1 MVVRL
6 ISMVVL
12 LISWKSTRIS
22 TDFNGGST
30 YFMEIDPYF
39 NWFQWW
45 FYLFHGN
52 RQVFQLISMVFGLIA
67 VKSTRI
73 SIDFNGGSA
82 DFNGVWTYFME
93 IDPYFNW
100 FQWWF
105 YLFHGNRQVFQLI
118 SMVFGL
124 IAVKSTRISIDFNG
138 GSADFNGDSTD
149 FMEIN
154 SYYSWFQ
161 WCLDLFHGNRPVLQ
175 LISMVAR
182 LISKGFGL
190 ISSKSTRI
198 SIDFNGGSADFMEI
212 DRYFNWFQW
221 FLDLFHRN
229 RPVFQL
235 ISMVARL
242 ISMGFGL
249 ISWKS
254 TGISIDFNGF
264 WTDCSEIDP
273 YFNWFQWCLD
283 LLHGNRPVLQLISM
297 VFALISW
304 KSTRISIDF
313 NGNCMC
319 PGSFVTP
326 SASLIVHFVIYV
338 LLQFLSVKSDG
349 ILSKYCENRCL
360 LVDGFCR
367 LGWLRATV
375 YDRIWSDLFRQNPD
389 RNPLVRI
396 PVKTG
401 SDLTGFIS
409 VSGDF
414 RSVPISDFAWSWRI
428 RRSDWMSWVMK
439 DKI

>member
-1 MVVRL
+1 MFG
-6 ISMVVL
+6 

-22 TDFNGGST
+22 TDFNG
-30 YFMEIDPYF
+30 
-39 NWFQWW
+39 
-45 FYLFHGN
+45 
-52 RQVFQLISMVFGLIA
+52 
-67 VKSTRI
+67 
-73 SIDFNGGSA
+73 
-82 DFNGVWTYFME
+82 
-93 IDPYFNW
+93 
-100 FQWWF
+100 
-105 YLFHGNRQVFQLI
+105 
-118 SMVFGL
+118 
-124 IAVKSTRISIDFNG
+124 
-138 GSADFNGDSTD
+138 DSTD
-149 FMEIN
+149 LMEIN

-161 WCLDLFHGNRPVLQ
+161 WCLD
-175 LISMVAR
+175 
-182 LISKGFGL
+182 
-190 ISSKSTRI
+190 
-198 SIDFNGGSADFMEI
+198 
-212 DRYFNWFQW
+212 WF
-221 FLDLFHRN
+221 RGN

-235 ISMVARL
+235 ISMVVRL
-242 ISMGFGL
+242 ISMV
-249 ISWKS
+249 I
-254 TGISIDFNGF
+254 
-264 WTDCSEIDP
+264 
-273 YFNWFQWCLD
+273 Q
-283 LLHGNRPVLQLISM
+283 
-297 VFALISW
+297 LISW

-313 NGNCMC
+313 NGNCKC